1 VRRPASIVWFRSDLR
16 LADNPAL
23 TAAVKRGGP
32 VLPVFVWSP
41 DEEGD
46 WAPGAASRWWLHHS
60 LVSLSS
66 AIGKLASVLVIRQG
80 DTLGQLRQ
88 LARQS
93 GANAVFWN
101 DRYEPRVALRDRHIK
116 ESLRGAGFDAQ
127 SFGAGLL
134 HEPGTVLNQAGK
146 PYQVFTPFWR
156 ACLGVTD
163 PPLPLHA
170 PRRLPPPASWPRTL
184 PLDALA
190 LLPAGNWARG
200 LEAAWKPGEAGA
212 RANLRRFIRT
222 ALAGYADGRNRPGQ
236 QGTSRLSPHLHFGEI
251 SPRQVWHTLATAARE
266 PPPRRSGKKRQ
277 PGRSQ
282 GTAVAAWRS
291 SQFMTEIGWREFA
304 HHLLFHFPH
313 TPREPLRPKFRKFP
327 WRFNARL
334 MTAWQRGRTGYPL
347 VDAGMREL
355 WATGWMH
362 NRVRMVAASFLVKD
376 LLIDWRQGA
385 AWFWDT
391 LVDADLAN
399 NTLGWQWVAG
409 CGADAAPYYR
419 VFNPVGQGE
428 KFDPD
433 GDYVRRWV
441 PELAR
446 LPDNWLHRPFD
457 APAAALKKA
466 GVVLGRDYPAPVVSH
481 AFARQI
487 ALMTYA
493 KLGRD

>member
-1 VRRPASIVWFRSDLR
+1 VRQPTSIVWFRNDLR

-23 TAAVKRGGP
+23 TAALKRGGP
-32 VLPVFVWSP
+32 VLPVFLWSP

-60 LVSLSS
+60 LASLGS
-66 AIGKLASVLVIRQG
+66 AIGKLDSVLLIRQG
-80 DTLGQLRQ
+80 ETLGQLRQ

-101 DRYEPRVALRDRHIK
+101 DCYEPRVVLRDRHVK
-116 ESLRGAGFDAQ
+116 ESLRGAGIDAQ
-127 SFGAGLL
+127 SFSAGLL

-156 ACLGVTD
+156 ACLGMPD

-170 PRRLPPPASWPRTL
+170 PRRLPSPASWPRTL

-190 LLPAGNWARG
+190 LLPAGNWARDI
-200 LEAAWKPGEAGA
+200 EAAWQPGEAGA

-222 ALAGYADGRNRPGQ
+222 ALAGYADGRNRPDQ

-251 SPRQVWHTLATAARE
+251 SPRQVWHALATAARE
-266 PPPRRSGKKRQ
+266 TPKTKAGKKRR

-282 GTAVAAWRS
+282 ATPVAAWRS
-291 SQFMTEIGWREFA
+291 SQFMAEIGWREFA

-376 LLIDWRQGA
+376 LLIDWRRGA

-446 LPDNWLHRPFD
+446 LPDNWIHRPFD

-466 GVVLGRDYPAPVVSH
+466 GVVLGRDYPEPVVSH
-481 AFARQI
+481 AFARQV

-493 KLGRD
+493 KLGQD